1 MTAFRMLLA
10 GLAMLL
16 ATVAASNAATGD
28 SKRVA
33 LIVGNSKYQHAIAL
47 PNPANDAQLIAATLR
62 DAGFQVIEGT
72 DLDKDGM
79 IKAID
84 RFTEA
89 SYDAEVALVYYSGH
103 GMQVEGQNFL
113 IPVDAELTAPAH
125 LKTRTIQV
133 EQVLAALPPDPAIG
147 IIILDACRDNPL
159 SRSLAAALPA
169 TRSTS
174 VGTGLAAVQA
184 SSTGTG
190 TGGTLIAYS
199 TDPGAVALDGK
210 GANSPYTTALAKY
223 IAQPGVE
230 LQNALT
236 RVRGD
241 VTEATLGKQRPWHN
255 ASLGREIFLG
265 GKPPVAAAAQ
275 PQLTIGE
282 EAAKAPEAASTA
294 ASSWEVEQR
303 LWDEASRRDTAPYYE
318 AYLEQ
323 FPAGRFATVARL
335 NIDRLKE
342 AKDNPQQV
350 ASADPNKPLDASGS
364 AFRTGVTV
372 PEEVKTLPGT
382 EITEAAI
389 ALDKPARIDLQLRL
403 EALGFELGSIDGSLG
418 NRSRKA
424 IAEWQTR
431 HGIVSTSYLTR
442 EQYTLLTVETDPMMA
457 AIRAQHEAERAAA
470 ERQRLASKKQIQKK
484 AQGQKQVVQQE
495 TTGKK
500 KRRQVVQA
508 DDGPDENLGRVEGSG
523 GGGDDTMGKI
533 LLFGTGVAVGG
544 LLNK

>member
-1 MTAFRMLLA
+1 MKNLGLFLA
-10 GLAMLL
+10 GLAFLL
-16 ATVAASNAATGD
+16 AATLGVGAATTGD
-28 SKRVA
+28 NKRVA
-33 LIVGNSKYQHAIAL
+33 LIIGNSKYEHAIAL
-47 PNPANDAQLIAATLR
+47 PNPANDAHLMAATLR

-72 DLDKDGM
+72 DLDKTGM
-79 IKAID
+79 VDAID
-84 RFTEA
+84 RFTEV
-89 SYDAEVALVYYSGH
+89 SYDAEVAVVYYSGH
-103 GMQVEGQNFL
+103 GMQVEGHNFL

-133 EQVLAALPPDPAIG
+133 EQILAALPPDPAVG

-184 SSTGTG
+184 SATGTG

-230 LQNALT
+230 LQSALT

-255 ASLGREIFLG
+255 ASLGREIYLG
-265 GKPPVAAAAQ
+265 GKPPVAASAQ
-275 PQLTIGE
+275 PQITIGE
-282 EAAKAPEAASTA
+282 EAAKAPEVASTA

-303 LWDEASRRDTAPYYE
+303 LWDEASRRDSAPYYE

-323 FPAGRFATVARL
+323 FPAGRFATVAQL

-342 AKDNPQQV
+342 AKANPQQV
-350 ASADPNKPLDASGS
+350 ASADPTKPLDANGS
-364 AFRTGVTV
+364 AFRTGVSV

-389 ALDKPARIDLQLRL
+389 ALDKTARIDLQLRL
-403 EALGFELGSIDGSLG
+403 EALGFELGGIDGSLG
-418 NRSRKA
+418 GRSRKA

-431 HGIVSTSYLTR
+431 HGIVSTSFLTR

-457 AIRAQHEAERAAA
+457 AIRAQHEADKAAA
-470 ERQRLASKKQIQKK
+470 ERQRLASKKQVQNQKR
-484 AQGQKQVVQQE
+484 QVVQQE

-500 KRRQVVQA
+500 KRRQVAQS
-508 DDGPDENLGRVEGSG
+508 DGPDENLGRVEGNG

-544 LLNK
+544 LLK

>member
-1 MTAFRMLLA
+1 MKNLGLFLA
-10 GLAMLL
+10 GLAFLL
-16 ATVAASNAATGD
+16 CATLGAGAATTGD
-28 SKRVA
+28 NKRVA
-33 LIVGNSKYQHAIAL
+33 LIIGNSKYQHAIAL
-47 PNPANDAQLIAATLR
+47 PNPANDAHLIAATLR

-72 DLDKDGM
+72 DLDKAGM
-79 IKAID
+79 VDAID
-84 RFTEA
+84 RFTEV
-89 SYDAEVALVYYSGH
+89 SYDAEVAVVYYSGH
-103 GMQVEGQNFL
+103 GMQVEGHNFL
-113 IPVDAELTAPAH
+113 IPIDAELTAPAH

-133 EQVLAALPPDPAIG
+133 EQILAALPPDPAIG

-184 SSTGTG
+184 SATGTG

-199 TDPGAVALDGK
+199 TDPGAVALDGN

-230 LQNALT
+230 LQSALT

-255 ASLGREIFLG
+255 ASLGREIYLG

-275 PQLTIGE
+275 PQITIGE
-282 EAAKAPEAASTA
+282 EAAKAPEVANTA

-303 LWDEASRRDTAPYYE
+303 LWDEASRRDSEPYYA

-342 AKDNPQQV
+342 ASANPQQV
-350 ASADPNKPLDASGS
+350 ASADPTKPLDANGS
-364 AFRTGVTV
+364 AFRTGVSV
-372 PEEVKTLPGT
+372 PNEVKALPGT
-382 EITEAAI
+382 EITEAAL
-389 ALDKPARIDLQLRL
+389 ALDKTARIDLQLRL
-403 EALGFELGSIDGSLG
+403 AALGFELGSPDGSLG
-418 NRSRKA
+418 ARSRKA

-431 HGIVSTSYLTR
+431 HGIVSTSFLTR

-457 AIRAQHEAERAAA
+457 AIRAQHEADKAAA
-470 ERQRLASKKQIQKK
+470 AQRQRVASKKQVQNQK
-484 AQGQKQVVQQE
+484 KQVVQQQE
-495 TTGKK
+495 PTGKK
-500 KRRQVVQA
+500 KRRQVARA

-523 GGGDDTMGKI
+523 GGDNDAVGKI

-544 LLNK
+544 LLAK